1 MAPMPWPH
9 GPSSTRK
16 TRTAELEASALL
28 PSQSIP
34 SLPFRFPHATRLLR
48 RLVAGSRW
56 KSPPLIAHP
65 GDPPRPQTKPSSS
78 SAAAFPLTPVS
89 TNPPSHTHHTH
100 KAKKKKSAFERRAI
114 SGAWCR
120 RDTSVSFCFSAHA
133 RLCCGGWEEPKSE
146 AAARSS
152 GSAGGGRSDGKGTL
166 LRQEQGPQERALDAG
181 GGQAPRRL
189 HPDQRP
195 WQLAPAPQARRSEFL
210 SLLVPSLRGF
220 HRRRLSSARPLVS
233 HSHWPKMPTKFL
245 AGVNDAYSI
254 SGMAMACRAEPVRQE
269 LPTAVDQLP
278 PAGHQARALH
288 SRGGEVHR
296 PAPRHRRQQ
305 VRKLLPSRGSN
316 CMPARPIRSVAPAES
331 STFPLSSYALIS
343 LTHHSL
349 ESSHCRCTARR
360 SASLSQS
367 IASH

>member
-1 MAPMPWPH
+1 MGMAAMPWPH

-78 SAAAFPLTPVS
+78 SAAAFPLTPAS

-100 KAKKKKSAFERRAI
+100 KTKKSAFERRAT

-120 RDTSVSFCFSAHA
+120 RDALVSERARAFVLWGLGRAEERGGSAI
-133 RLCCGGWEEPKSE
+133 E
-146 AAARSS
+146 S
-152 GSAGGGRSDGKGTL
+152 GSAGGGRADGKGTL
-166 LRQEQGPQERALDAG
+166 LRQEQGPQEGALDAG

-220 HRRRLSSARPLVS
+220 HRRRLSLVLPDHWCRTRTGLKCRP
-233 HSHWPKMPTKFL
+233 
-245 AGVNDAYSI
+245 N
-254 SGMAMACRAEPVRQE
+254 
-269 LPTAVDQLP
+269 
-278 PAGHQARALH
+278 
-288 SRGGEVHR
+288 
-296 PAPRHRRQQ
+296 
-305 VRKLLPSRGSN
+305 
-316 CMPARPIRSVAPAES
+316 S
-331 STFPLSSYALIS
+331 SP
-343 LTHHSL
+343 
-349 ESSHCRCTARR
+349 E
-360 SASLSQS
+360 
-367 IASH
+367 